1 MGKPTVGL
9 PPEIWIHVLRHLSPA
24 DRFSVRASCK
34 YFKHLVDQRT
44 LWRDWSVV
52 LGFQRGAYNSRFWS
66 TLRRRG
72 VAGVVMRGTK
82 AKDWKQL
89 ALFLPSLT
97 TVVMDQSSHA
107 SLDCIKDFTN
117 LKRLAIR
124 SSSTN
129 LLLDASTVYHPQQL
143 TQLSMCDVKFPT
155 AGLDRFVS
163 ALSQFTNLTS
173 LVCHQVGI
181 FEETIWVI
189 HSILNCLPKL
199 KHLSLS
205 IVQRLFAFS
214 NISGPKPGP
223 VGGAGSP
230 VLSSLELIHCID
242 HSLPEDVMRL
252 MPGLKTLAVYYR
264 CSNQETTEGCPSPD
278 RHPLNTWLSDLPQL
292 STLVIAKGPP
302 VKNYVSS
309 IPATV
314 TNLTLCAVGLS
325 SEDMAAVAVQV
336 PNLLHLHLDPWP
348 SHLGARTAQ
357 IPHLFPKLKSLK
369 LRHEHVPE
377 RDFLHI
383 HQLQDLGY
391 LEILDSSPQLS
402 KLAGKLQALTD
413 YRLQVTTSPRR
424 RDVFSCHCACPVY

>member
-1 MGKPTVGL
+1 MEL
-9 PPEIWIHVLRHLSPA
+9 PPEIWIYVLRHLSPS

-34 YFKHLVDQRT
+34 YFKHLVDQGS

-52 LGFQRGAYNSRFWS
+52 LGFQRRAYNSRFWA

-72 VAGVVMRGTK
+72 VTAVVMRGTR

-89 ALFLPSLT
+89 ALSLPSLT

-107 SLDCIKDFTN
+107 GLDCIKDFTN

-124 SSSTN
+124 SGSTN
-129 LLLDASTVYHPQQL
+129 FLLDASTVHHPQQL

-155 AGLDRFVS
+155 AGIDRFIS
-163 ALSQFTNLTS
+163 ALSKFTNLTS
-173 LVCHQVGI
+173 LVCHQMGI
-181 FEETIWVI
+181 FDETIWVI
-189 HSILNCLPKL
+189 HSILKCLPKL

-205 IVQRLFAFS
+205 VVQRLGVLS
-214 NISGPKPGP
+214 NMSGPKPGHL
-223 VGGAGSP
+223 GGAGAP
-230 VLSSLELIHCID
+230 VLSSLELIHCVD

-252 MPGLKTLAVYYR
+252 MPGLKTLAVFYR
-264 CSNQETTEGCPSPD
+264 CSSQETEGRPSPD

-292 STLVIAKGPP
+292 STLVIAKGPL
-302 VKNYVSS
+302 VKKYVTS

-314 TNLTLCAVGLS
+314 TNLTLCAAGLS
-325 SEDMAAVAVQV
+325 SEDIAALAVHV
-336 PNLLHLHLDPWP
+336 PNLLHLHIDPWP
-348 SHLGARTAQ
+348 SHLGVHTAQ

-377 RDFLHI
+377 RDFLNLHL
-383 HQLQDLGY
+383 LQDLGY

-402 KLAGKLQALTD
+402 KLAGKLQALTE

-424 RDVFSCHCACPVY
+424 RDAFSCHCACQVY

>member
-52 LGFQRGAYNSRFWS
+52 LGFQRGAYNSRFWD

-82 AKDWKQL
+82 AKVWKQL

-97 TVVMDQSSHA
+97 TV
-107 SLDCIKDFTN
+107 
-117 LKRLAIR
+117 
-124 SSSTN
+124 
-129 LLLDASTVYHPQQL
+129 
-143 TQLSMCDVKFPT
+143 
-155 AGLDRFVS
+155 
-163 ALSQFTNLTS
+163 
-173 LVCHQVGI
+173 VGI

-377 RDFLHI
+377 RDFLHL

-424 RDVFSCHCACPVY
+424 RDVFSCHCACQVY